1 MSLLMDALR
10 RAEAD
15 KKAQEER
22 AARAAGGDAGNDG
35 GVITRMS
42 PYSNSQDDTVQIDG
56 RALQAAAATMAD
68 FDLRIDDNLDRS
80 VSMTLPDG
88 MTLEPLEGP
97 AAASGN
103 DTDFL
108 PMGSDDDDFDAT
120 EFTAN
125 ATFGGRA
132 ERREQTATLPNARGM
147 SSDLDDYFDRSHAT
161 ETPRS
166 VPRIED
172 GTLEDLATHT
182 VVGAQTVFRAGER
195 ARGGRLLTWIAG
207 IAACAVLGIA
217 ALGVYYANLS
227 PAPHVVPSPEV
238 ARDVEKSAPDQRELV
253 PLVNPSPSTVDAL
266 ARIDTKAQDLPP
278 SEPPPPVKPPAQAPQ
293 ATQMPATTPRVTD
306 RNNVAPTTERP
317 RAASYGA
324 PLVPRTAPPSVAT
337 RNQERPETRP
347 LSEEIN
353 SGEVQISRTPQPNR
367 TDAVLNKAYAA
378 FQAGDLDTAA
388 KLYNGARSADPDRRD
403 TLLGLGAVALKRGDL
418 PRAYDYYASVLKR
431 HPDDPVAR
439 AALFNMTE
447 AEGEGG
453 AARLR
458 LLLDGH
464 ADAAYIHA
472 ALGNWYARRQRW
484 ADAQQAYFDAARLD
498 GGHPDYAFNLAVSL
512 EHLGQ
517 GVAALGYYQKS
528 LSLRAQRGASFNT
541 NTAEQRIA
549 ALSAPNTRAAPA
561 P

>member
-22 AARAAGGDAGNDG
+22 AARAAGGEAAGDTG
-35 GVITRMS
+35 YITRIS
-42 PYSNSQDDTVQIDG
+42 PYSTSQDDTVQIDG

-80 VSMTLPDG
+80 LSMTLPED
-88 MTLEPLEGP
+88 MTLEPLEGA

-108 PMGSDDDDFDAT
+108 PMDGGPDDDFDAA
-120 EFTAN
+120 EFGGN
-125 ATFGGRA
+125 VTFGGRT
-132 ERREQTATLPNARGM
+132 ERREQTATLPNARGL
-147 SSDLDDYFDRSHAT
+147 SSDLDDYFDRSHSMAAPKAT
-161 ETPRS
+161 PGN
-166 VPRIED
+166 ED
-172 GTLEDLATHT
+172 GTLEDVAAHT

-195 ARGGRLLTWIAG
+195 SRGGRVLTWVAG

-217 ALGVYYANLS
+217 GLGVYYAGLN
-227 PAPHVVPSPEV
+227 PAPHIVPSPEV
-238 ARDVEKSAPDQRELV
+238 ARDVEKSVPRERVVAPLSMPEQR
-253 PLVNPSPSTVDAL
+253 SDGAL
-266 ARIDTKAQDLPP
+266 ARIDIQPTPADPASSTAPAEPQTPAPLPDTV
-278 SEPPPPVKPPAQAPQ
+278 SKQVEAAEPPAAAAPVKKPRPASPPRIAARTFQAE
-293 ATQMPATTPRVTD
+293 A
-306 RNNVAPTTERP
+306 P
-317 RAASYGA
+317 RA
-324 PLVPRTAPPSVAT
+324 V
-337 RNQERPETRP
+337 
-347 LSEEIN
+347 SEEIN
-353 SGEVQISRTPQPNR
+353 AGEVQISRSQRPNSI
-367 TDAVLNKAYAA
+367 DAALNKAYVA

-388 KLYNGARSADPDRRD
+388 KLYNTARIADPDRRD
-403 TLLGLGAVALKRGDL
+403 TLLGLAAVALKRSDL
-418 PRAYDYYASVLKR
+418 PRAYDFYAEVLKR

-498 GGHPDYAFNLAVSL
+498 AANPDYAFNLAVSL
-512 EHLGQ
+512 DHMGQ
-517 GVAALGYYQKS
+517 GSAALGYYQKS
-528 LSLRAQRGASFNT
+528 LALRAARGAGFN
-541 NTAEQRIA
+541 AQAAQERIS
-549 ALSAPNTRAAPA
+549 ALSAPVASPS

>member
-22 AARAAGGDAGNDG
+22 AARAAGGEAGHDG
-35 GVITRMS
+35 GAITRMS
-42 PYSNSQDDTVQIDG
+42 PYSNAQDDTVQIDG

-88 MTLEPLEGP
+88 MTLEPLQGP

-108 PMGSDDDDFDAT
+108 PMGSDDDDFDAA
-120 EFTAN
+120 EFTGN

-161 ETPRS
+161 ETPRTA
-166 VPRIED
+166 PRIED
-172 GTLEDLATHT
+172 GTLEDVATHT

-195 ARGGRLLTWIAG
+195 GRGDRLLTWIAG

-217 ALGVYYANLS
+217 ALGVYYANLN

-253 PLVNPSPSTVDAL
+253 PLVNPGPSTVDAL
-266 ARIDTKAQDLPP
+266 ARIDTQAEG
-278 SEPPPPVKPPAQAPQ
+278 EPPPPVKPSAQAPKLPEV
-293 ATQMPATTPRVTD
+293 PATTPRVVD
-306 RNNVAPTTERP
+306 NNNAAPTTERP
-317 RAASYGA
+317 QTASDGA
-324 PLVPRTAPPSVAT
+324 PRVPRTSVPPVAT
-337 RNQERPETRP
+337 RDHESRAPHAQ
-347 LSEEIN
+347 SDEIN

-367 TDAVLNKAYAA
+367 TDAALNKAYTA

-388 KLYNGARSADPDRRD
+388 KLYNGARIADPERRD

-418 PRAYDYYASVLKR
+418 PRAYDYYATVLKR

-498 GGHPDYAFNLAVSL
+498 GAQPDYAFNLAVSL

-517 GVAALGYYQKS
+517 GAAALGYYQKS
-528 LSLRAQRGASFNT
+528 LSLRVQRGASFNVQ
-541 NTAEQRIA
+541 TAEQRIA
-549 ALSAPNTRAAPA
+549 ALSAPNTRVAPA

>member
-22 AARAAGGDAGNDG
+22 AARAAGGEAGHDG
-35 GVITRMS
+35 GAITRMS
-42 PYSNSQDDTVQIDG
+42 PYSNAQDDTVQIDG

-88 MTLEPLEGP
+88 MTLEPLQGP

-108 PMGSDDDDFDAT
+108 PMGSDDDDFDAA
-120 EFTAN
+120 EFHGN

-161 ETPRS
+161 ETPRTA
-166 VPRIED
+166 PRIED
-172 GTLEDLATHT
+172 GTLEDVATHT

-195 ARGGRLLTWIAG
+195 GRGGRLLTWIAG

-217 ALGVYYANLS
+217 ALGVYYANLN

-253 PLVNPSPSTVDAL
+253 PLVNPGPSTVDAL
-266 ARIDTKAQDLPP
+266 ARIDTQAEG
-278 SEPPPPVKPPAQAPQ
+278 EPPPPVKPSAQAPQ
-293 ATQMPATTPRVTD
+293 LPEVPATTPRVVD
-306 RNNVAPTTERP
+306 NNNAAPTTERP
-317 RAASYGA
+317 QTASDGA
-324 PLVPRTAPPSVAT
+324 PRVPRTSVPPVAT
-337 RNQERPETRP
+337 RDHESRAPHAQ
-347 LSEEIN
+347 SDEIN
-353 SGEVQISRTPQPNR
+353 SGEVQISRTPQPTR
-367 TDAVLNKAYAA
+367 TDAALNKAYTA

-388 KLYNGARSADPDRRD
+388 KLYNGARIADPERRD

-418 PRAYDYYASVLKR
+418 PRAYDYYATVLKR

-498 GGHPDYAFNLAVSL
+498 GAQPDYAFNLAVSL

-517 GVAALGYYQKS
+517 GAAALGYYQKS
-528 LSLRAQRGASFNT
+528 LSLRVQRGASFNVQ
-541 NTAEQRIA
+541 TAEQRIA
-549 ALSAPNTRAAPA
+549 ALSAPNTRVAPA

>member
-22 AARAAGGDAGNDG
+22 AARAAGGEAGNDG
-35 GVITRMS
+35 GAITRMS

-80 VSMTLPDG
+80 VSMTLPES

-108 PMGSDDDDFDAT
+108 PMGSDEDDFDAA
-120 EFTAN
+120 EFTGN

-161 ETPRS
+161 ETPRTA
-166 VPRIED
+166 PRIED
-172 GTLEDLATHT
+172 GTLEDVATHT

-195 ARGGRLLTWIAG
+195 GRGGRLLTWVAG

-217 ALGVYYANLS
+217 ALGVYYANLN

-253 PLVNPSPSTVDAL
+253 PLVNPNPSTVDAL
-266 ARIDTKAQDLPP
+266 ARIDTQAQDLPP
-278 SEPPPPVKPPAQAPQ
+278 SEPAPPVKPPVQAPQ
-293 ATQMPATTPRVTD
+293 APEVPATIPRAAA
-306 RNNVAPTTERP
+306 NNDTAPSTERP
-317 RAASYGA
+317 RTASYG
-324 PLVPRTAPPSVAT
+324 VPRTAPPPVAT
-337 RNQERPETRP
+337 RRQERPGPRA

-388 KLYNGARSADPDRRD
+388 KLYNGARVADPERRD

-418 PRAYDYYASVLKR
+418 PRAYDYYATVLKR

-498 GGHPDYAFNLAVSL
+498 GAHPDYAFNLAVSL

-517 GVAALGYYQKS
+517 GAAALGYYQKS
-528 LSLRAQRGASFNT
+528 LSLRAQRGASFNVQ
-541 NTAEQRIA
+541 TAEQRIA
-549 ALSAPNTRAAPA
+549 ALSAPNTRVAPA